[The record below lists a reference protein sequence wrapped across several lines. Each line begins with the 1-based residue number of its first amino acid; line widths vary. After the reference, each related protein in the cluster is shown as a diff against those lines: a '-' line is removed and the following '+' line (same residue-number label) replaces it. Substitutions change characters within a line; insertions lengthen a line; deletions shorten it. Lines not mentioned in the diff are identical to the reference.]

1 MTTLPDDNEISAY
14 LEDVKIFVELIR
26 NDPDALHTNEL
37 GFFREYLKELGATL
51 PDASA
56 ALPAVPAPAPGSA
69 PAPAPPAPPA
79 DPRYADKKFSS
90 GDGGA
95 AVAAWAREAG
105 SSARKVDLSGRD
117 KITDAAIYALAA
129 NCTNLTSINLSGCKK
144 ITDAAIAALAANCA
158 NLTTIDLQC
167 CGKIT
172 DAAITDFKHRL
183 PNCKTR

>member
-1 MTTLPDDNEISAY
+1 M
-14 LEDVKIFVELIR
+14 KIFVELIR

-105 SSARKVDLSGRD
+105 SEARKVDLGGCDEITDAAITALAANCKNLTTINLWSCD
-117 KITDAAIYALAA
+117 KITDAAI
-129 NCTNLTSINLSGCKK
+129 T
-144 ITDAAIAALAANCA
+144 ALAANCA
-158 NLTTIDLQC
+158 NLTTINLIG
-167 CGKIT
+167 CGNIT
-172 DAAITDFKHRL
+172 DAAITDFEHRL
-183 PNCKTR
+183 PNCKVSR